1 MNKNIVKVGK
11 AAIAVTLMTTI
22 LTQGSSFINNVNA
35 QTSKIA
41 DELDP
46 LSLISS
52 GDFEKTNT
60 VWKANNG
67 SIVTEN
73 GNRLGR
79 LGQGVS
85 DGFLL
90 QYANVKPGKKYRL
103 TADVRVSY
111 NGSGDTSTLRG
122 AFLTI
127 KNSSYSYNKTV
138 ETNRGQV
145 AEKALQYT
153 NGEWQKQT
161 IEFTA
166 GDQYDVAV
174 GLVKWT
180 DGNVVGRDAIV
191 DIDNVTLTQ
200 IDQAAEYSYVWEDD
214 FNGQELDQDI
224 WGYELGRVRGNEQ
237 QHYTDSKDNVFL
249 RDGNLVL
256 KVTDRKLEDQYLNPV
271 GSAARKVKYDSGSVR
286 TSGKKEF
293 LYGRIE
299 MKAKLPK
306 GKGAFPAFWTLGA
319 DFNLDGDISSRQGYG
334 WPACGEIDIMEMI
347 GGTIR
352 TDETNEGKQS
362 NKVVYATP
370 HFYYANGDADKDGSY
385 SPYEL
390 GRSIGMDDDF
400 NDEYHIFGINWS
412 EDRIEWYLDGEIYS
426 TIEYDQSD
434 ARIRAL
440 QACFNKPQYIQM
452 NLATGGNWAKN
463 AGDHLADDNT
473 EFVID
478 WVRYYQ
484 NDEQKASSDDYYSD
498 SPVMKGIKNISMME
512 GETPDLTEGITVTN
526 AGDKDYVVDYSIE
539 DEYMY
544 NNSGDYKTSGAF
556 LRCEGV
562 DDIEN
567 LKSLKSGV
575 YNIYYTAY
583 PKNAVFSGKV
593 TPTHKINRQVATLM
607 VFNKDDLSAMN
618 LYGKKGMTA
627 FKNSRLSD
635 VELPKGY
642 QWADESLTVNEGKTY
657 SAKYAKESGR
667 SSIEIS
673 ITFEEILT
681 DSQVAPRLKEAKELL
696 SQTNVYTAHSIANLN
711 KAITEAQAILDS
723 KYPTQSEVNKA
734 TQLINSAIMNLK
746 KVN

>member
-362 NKVVYATP
+362 NKDVYATP

-567 LKSLKSGV
+567 LKSLKPGV

>member
-385 SPYEL
+385 LPYEL

-567 LKSLKSGV
+567 LKSLKPGV

>member
-347 GGTIR
+347 GRTIR

-567 LKSLKSGV
+567 LKSLKPGV

>member
-11 AAIAVTLMTTI
+11 AAIAVTLMTTL
-22 LTQGSSFINNVNA
+22 LTQGYSIIGDVTA

-352 TDETNEGKQS
+352 TDETNEGNQS

-463 AGDHLADDNT
+463 AGNHLAEDNT
-473 EFVID
+473 EFAID

-484 NDEQKASSDDYYSD
+484 NSEQKESHDEYYND
-498 SPVMKGIKNISMME
+498 SPVMQGIKNVSMIE
-512 GETPDLTEGITVTN
+512 GQTPDLVEGITVTN
-526 AGDKDYVVDYSIE
+526 VGDKEYVVDYSIE
-539 DEYMY
+539 DEFMF
-544 NNSGDYKTSGAF
+544 NNSGDSKTSGAF

-562 DDIEN
+562 DDVD
-567 LKSLKSGV
+567 SLKLLEPGV

-583 PKNAVFSGKV
+583 PKNAEFSGKV
-593 TPTHKINRQVATLM
+593 TPVHKLQRQVATLT
-607 VFNKDDLSAMN
+607 VLDRNDLSAIN
-618 LYGKKGMTA
+618 LYGKQGITA
-627 FKNSRLSD
+627 FGNRELSE
-635 VELPKGY
+635 VELPQGY
-642 QWADESLTVNEGKTY
+642 EWTNPSLKVDEEKTY
-657 SAKYAKESGR
+657 SAKYMKESGR
-667 SSIEIS
+667 NAVNIAIS
-673 ITFEEILT
+673 FEEILI
-681 DSQVAPRLKEAKELL
+681 DSQVMPRLEEAKALAK
-696 SQTNVYTAHSIANLN
+696 QTDVYTNQSIERLN
-711 KAITEAQAILDS
+711 KAIADAESILGI
-723 KYPTQSEVNKA
+723 KYPTQSEVNRA

-746 KVN
+746 KN

>member
-1 MNKNIVKVGK
+1 MNKNIVKAGK
-11 AAIAVTLMTTI
+11 TTVAVALVTTL
-22 LTQGSSFINNVNA
+22 LTQGYSIIGNVTA

-41 DELDP
+41 DELTP

-60 VWKANNG
+60 VWRTNNA
-67 SIVTEN
+67 SIVNEN

-79 LGQGVS
+79 IGRGVS
-85 DGFLL
+85 DGSLL
-90 QYANVKPGKKYRL
+90 QYANVKPGRKYRL
-103 TADVRVSY
+103 TADVKVSY
-111 NGSGDTSTLRG
+111 NGAGDTSTLKG

-127 KNSSYSYNKTV
+127 KNSSYSYNKEV
-138 ETNRGQV
+138 EVNHGQIV
-145 AEKALQYT
+145 EKALQYT
-153 NGEWQKQT
+153 NGEWQKET

-174 GLVKWT
+174 GIVKWT
-180 DGNVVGRDAIV
+180 DGNVVGRDAVV
-191 DIDNVTLTQ
+191 DIDNVTLVQ
-200 IDQAAEYSYVWEDD
+200 IDEGAKYNYVWEDD
-214 FNGQELDQDI
+214 FNGQELEQDT

-237 QHYTDSKDNVFL
+237 QHYTDSKNNVFL

-256 KVTDRKLEDQYLNPV
+256 KVTDRNLEDQYLNPV

-286 TSGKKEF
+286 TAGKKEF

-319 DFNLDGDISSRQGYG
+319 NFNLDGDISSRQGYG

-352 TDETNEGKQS
+352 SDESNEGNQS

-370 HFYYANGDADKDGSY
+370 HFYYINGDADKDGSY

-400 NDEYHIFGINWS
+400 NDDYHIFGINWS

-440 QACFNKPQYIQM
+440 QACFNQPQYIQM

-463 AGDHLADDNT
+463 AGNHLAEDNT

-484 NDEQKASSDDYYSD
+484 NSEQKESYDEYYND
-498 SPVMKGIKNISMME
+498 SPVMNGIKNVSMIE
-512 GETPDLTEGITVTN
+512 GETPDLVEGITVTN
-526 AGDKDYVVDYSIE
+526 TGNKEYVVDYSIE
-539 DEYMY
+539 DEFMF

-562 DDIEN
+562 NDVDS
-567 LKSLKSGV
+567 LKSLEPGV

-583 PKNAVFSGKV
+583 PKNAEFSGKV
-593 TPTHKINRQVATLM
+593 TPTHKLQRQVATLT
-607 VFNKDDLSAMN
+607 VLDKNDLSAIN
-618 LYGKKGMTA
+618 LYGRQGVTA
-627 FKNSRLSD
+627 FENHQLSE

-642 QWADESLTVNEGKTY
+642 SWTDPSLKVDGQKTY
-657 SAKYAKESGR
+657 SAKYTKESGR
-667 SSIEIS
+667 NVVNIAINL
-673 ITFEEILT
+673 EEILI
-681 DSQVAPRLKEAKELL
+681 DSQIIPRLEEAKALV
-696 SQTNVYTAHSIANLN
+696 SQTDVYTDKSIARLN
-711 KAITEAQAILDS
+711 QAIIDAEAILDI
-723 KYPTQSEVNKA
+723 KYPTQSEINKA

-746 KVN
+746 KN

>member
-1 MNKNIVKVGK
+1 MNKHITKIGK
-11 AAIAVTLMTTI
+11 TALVVTLMTTI
-22 LTQGSSFINNVNA
+22 LTQGSSFINNVTA

-153 NGEWQKQT
+153 NGEWHKET
-161 IEFTA
+161 LEFTA
-166 GDQYDVAV
+166 NDQYDVAV

-567 LKSLKSGV
+567 LKSLKPGV

>member
-526 AGDKDYVVDYSIE
+526 DGDKDYVDDYSIE

-556 LRCEGV
+556 VRCEGV

-567 LKSLKSGV
+567 LKSLKPGV
-575 YNIYYTAY
+575 DNIYYTAY

>member
-1 MNKNIVKVGK
+1 MNKHITKIGK
-11 AAIAVTLMTTI
+11 TALVVTLMTTI

-52 GDFEKTNT
+52 GDFEKTHT

-153 NGEWQKQT
+153 NGEWHKET
-161 IEFTA
+161 LEFTA
-166 GDQYDVAV
+166 NDQYDVAV

-567 LKSLKSGV
+567 LKSLKPGV

>member
-1 MNKNIVKVGK
+1 MNKHITKIGK
-11 AAIAVTLMTTI
+11 TALVVTLMTTI

-567 LKSLKSGV
+567 LKSLKPGV

-711 KAITEAQAILDS
+711 KAITEAQALS
-723 KYPTQSEVNKA
+723 
-734 TQLINSAIMNLK
+734 LIHI
-746 KVN
+746 

>member
-385 SPYEL
+385 LPYEL

-567 LKSLKSGV
+567 LKSLKPGV

-673 ITFEEILT
+673 ITFEDILT

>member
-1 MNKNIVKVGK
+1 MNKHITKIGK
-11 AAIAVTLMTTI
+11 TALVVTLMTTI

-153 NGEWQKQT
+153 NGEWHKET
-161 IEFTA
+161 LEFTA
-166 GDQYDVAV
+166 NDQYDVAV

-567 LKSLKSGV
+567 LKSLKPGV

>member
-1 MNKNIVKVGK
+1 MGKQKVLKTCLVGALVCSLGIGLATTAHAQSVDTEYDLIELNRDKNQNLI
-11 AAIAVTLMTTI
+11 ID
-22 LTQGSSFINNVNA
+22 SSFENGRQHWKTTGQGTFTDYPECAATGLWCGLLPANTNNACVYQVIQVKPNTEYVAKAKILLASSEASAFFNVKTPDVSTLINNAEVVVTCTPEQAWQYQDIELIFNTGNYSEIA
-35 QTSKIA
+35 ICAMKWTDNTSDAI
-41 DELDP
+41 
-46 LSLISS
+46 
-52 GDFEKTNT
+52 
-60 VWKANNG
+60 
-67 SIVTEN
+67 
-73 GNRLGR
+73 
-79 LGQGVS
+79 
-85 DGFLL
+85 
-90 QYANVKPGKKYRL
+90 Y
-103 TADVRVSY
+103 
-111 NGSGDTSTLRG
+111 
-122 AFLTI
+122 
-127 KNSSYSYNKTV
+127 
-138 ETNRGQV
+138 RGQV
-145 AEKALQYT
+145 YVDDVSLVEKNPSAAQ
-153 NGEWQKQT
+153 
-161 IEFTA
+161 
-166 GDQYDVAV
+166 QYD
-174 GLVKWT
+174 
-180 DGNVVGRDAIV
+180 IV
-191 DIDNVTLTQ
+191 W
-200 IDQAAEYSYVWEDD
+200 ADD
-214 FNGQELDQDI
+214 FNGHELDTTQ
-224 WGYELGRVRGNEQ
+224 WGYELGCVRGVEQ
-237 QHYTDSKDNVFL
+237 EHYVNDKENVYL
-249 RDGNLVL
+249 ENGKLVL
-256 KVTDRKLEDQYLNPV
+256 KATDRPVEDQYINPR
-271 GSAARKVKYDSGSVR
+271 GNRKVIYNSGSVR
-286 TSGKKEF
+286 THGKKEF

-352 TDETNEGKQS
+352 TDETNEENQS

-463 AGDHLADDNT
+463 AGNHLAEDNT
-473 EFVID
+473 EFAID

-567 LKSLKSGV
+567 LKSLKPGV